1 MVFNKKAKNYH
12 SHGHKHEKS
21 CGFFLMHL
29 SITFILN
36 SQKIQGVKE
45 KVKENGSVLKG

>member
-1 MVFNKKAKNYH
+1 MVFNKKAKNYY

-21 CGFFLMHL
+21 FFFLMHL

-36 SQKIQGVKE
+36 SQKIQGVKK